1 MRKGREQACIYDAQ
15 DCDEDMEDIE
25 DLLSP

>member
-1 MRKGREQACIYDAQ
+1 MRKGRGQAYIYDAQ
-15 DCDEDMEDIE
+15 ECDEDMEDIE